1 MNYRIIDKFVFI
13 LIIICICLCS
23 RPRHATMSVTP
34 LSRILQS
41 FSAPISEEHGW
52 AIIHQACVTLIQA
65 SSAPVLV
72 VESPSQLLISDD
84 GCIDQDSFTRPS
96 GARRRMTS
104 YAQVVAELGVVVYT
118 ALDFSLDEEEQ
129 RSLSSGLEHLID
141 MMTSADSDQDNTQDL
156 VDEGIGQEEER
167 GKEVLE
173 RVLELCRHHLAVS
186 EEAGPHYRGV
196 VRALVAESREI
207 RQFMSRLDQ
216 DQLAELDRDDWGQ
229 IWTNVMQQLRVGVKL
244 KKVDYSK
251 TPDEFSLTPYEM
263 LMDDIRGK
271 KYQLNPVKVSLK
283 VQQDAREVIL
293 DFIRSRPPLKAASSR
308 KIAQRQIQLT
318 PQEELMNQ
326 IRGDGAKSNLKKTS
340 TTEINTRESEGLKL
354 GKVIS
359 KSSSNISLKKVI
371 DLDKSF
377 AENILNFDDCGEQND
392 EEEDVVQESHQK
404 KNLYLENNP
413 DININTTTSIQ
424 ETVCSKTTNPRNN
437 PASKQVVNNTPAD
450 TGVKSK
456 YSDWIKNLHTLDLS
470 LAEVAHIRSVL
481 TRAELEEM
489 DLAPDRRREYERGR
503 VCFLCGVTRF
513 GLFTWAVQCGLCRRH
528 VCSTCCGKISLPSDK
543 LQDILVCSLT
553 TQLSKEERPES
564 PEVSFRTKKG
574 QNNISNF
581 SRGFERHSFRATAR
595 SATREMPSESA
606 VTSRPRLARAKSMD
620 KSMVEAVR
628 AMRLTGTRTGIQ
640 HNMCRDCKDML
651 TSIIRAQRMAAK
663 LDRMRGGFSRRLGHN
678 IDSMRE

>member
-1 MNYRIIDKFVFI
+1 MFQT
-13 LIIICICLCS
+13 
-23 RPRHATMSVTP
+23 RHATMSVTP

-96 GARRRMTS
+96 RARRRMTS

-118 ALDFSLDEEEQ
+118 ALDFSLGEEEQ

-167 GKEVLE
+167 GKEVVE

-207 RQFMSRLDQ
+207 SQFMSRLDQ
-216 DQLAELDRDDWGQ
+216 DQLAELDRDEWGQ

-283 VQQDAREVIL
+283 VQRDAREVIL

-340 TTEINTRESEGLKL
+340 TTEKNTRESEGLKL

-359 KSSSNISLKKVI
+359 KSSSNTSLKKVI

-392 EEEDVVQESHQK
+392 EEEEDVVQESHQK

-413 DININTTTSIQ
+413 DINKNTTTSIQ
-424 ETVCSKTTNPRNN
+424 KTVGSKTTNPRNN
-437 PASKQVVNNTPAD
+437 PASKQVNNTPAD

-513 GLFTWAVQCGLCRRH
+513 GLFTWAVQCGLCRRY

-564 PEVSFRTKKG
+564 PESFRTKTSQ
-574 QNNISNF
+574 QNSSNF

-606 VTSRPRLARAKSMD
+606 MASRPRLARAKSMD

-628 AMRLTGTRTGIQ
+628 AMRLTGSRTGIQ

-663 LDRMRGGFSRRLGHN
+663 LDRMRGGFSRRLGHG

>member
-1 MNYRIIDKFVFI
+1 MFQT
-13 LIIICICLCS
+13 
-23 RPRHATMSVTP
+23 RHATMSVTP

-96 GARRRMTS
+96 RARRRMTS

-118 ALDFSLDEEEQ
+118 ALDFSLGEEEQ

-167 GKEVLE
+167 GKEVVE

-207 RQFMSRLDQ
+207 SQFMSRLDQ
-216 DQLAELDRDDWGQ
+216 DQLAELDRDEWGQ

-283 VQQDAREVIL
+283 VQRDAREVIL

-340 TTEINTRESEGLKL
+340 TTEKNTRESEGLKL

-359 KSSSNISLKKVI
+359 KSSSNTSLKKVI

-392 EEEDVVQESHQK
+392 EEEDVVQESQQK

-413 DININTTTSIQ
+413 DINKNTTTSIQ
-424 ETVCSKTTNPRNN
+424 KTVCSKTTNPRNN
-437 PASKQVVNNTPAD
+437 PASKQVVNNTPTD

-513 GLFTWAVQCGLCRRH
+513 GLFTWAVQCGLCRRY

-564 PEVSFRTKKG
+564 PESFRTKTSQ
-574 QNNISNF
+574 QNSSNF

-606 VTSRPRLARAKSMD
+606 MASRPRLARAKSMD

-628 AMRLTGTRTGIQ
+628 AMRLTGSRTGIQ

-663 LDRMRGGFSRRLGHN
+663 LDRMRGGFSRRLGHG

>member
-1 MNYRIIDKFVFI
+1 MFQT
-13 LIIICICLCS
+13 
-23 RPRHATMSVTP
+23 RHATMSVTP

-96 GARRRMTS
+96 RARRRMTS

-118 ALDFSLDEEEQ
+118 ALDFSLGEEEQ

-167 GKEVLE
+167 GKEVVE

-207 RQFMSRLDQ
+207 SQFMSRLDQ
-216 DQLAELDRDDWGQ
+216 DQLAELDRDEWGQ

-283 VQQDAREVIL
+283 VQRDAREVIL

-340 TTEINTRESEGLKL
+340 TTEKNTRESEGLKL

-359 KSSSNISLKKVI
+359 KSSSNTSLKKVI

-377 AENILNFDDCGEQND
+377 ADNILNFDDCGEQND

-413 DININTTTSIQ
+413 DINKNTTTSIQ
-424 ETVCSKTTNPRNN
+424 KTVCSKTTNPRNN
-437 PASKQVVNNTPAD
+437 PASKQEVNNTPAD

-513 GLFTWAVQCGLCRRH
+513 GLFTWAVQCGLCRRY

-564 PEVSFRTKKG
+564 PESFRTKTSQ
-574 QNNISNF
+574 QNSSNF

-606 VTSRPRLARAKSMD
+606 MASRPRLARAKSMD

-628 AMRLTGTRTGIQ
+628 AMRLTGSRTGIQ

-663 LDRMRGGFSRRLGHN
+663 LDRMRGGFSRRLGHG

>member
-1 MNYRIIDKFVFI
+1 MFQT
-13 LIIICICLCS
+13 
-23 RPRHATMSVTP
+23 RHATMSVTP

-96 GARRRMTS
+96 RARRRMTS

-118 ALDFSLDEEEQ
+118 ALDFSLGEEEQ

-167 GKEVLE
+167 GKEVVE

-207 RQFMSRLDQ
+207 SQFMSRLDQ
-216 DQLAELDRDDWGQ
+216 DQLAELDRDEWGQ

-283 VQQDAREVIL
+283 VQRDAREVIL

-340 TTEINTRESEGLKL
+340 TTEKNTRESEGLKL

-359 KSSSNISLKKVI
+359 KSSSNTSLKKVI

-392 EEEDVVQESHQK
+392 EEEDVVQESQQK

-413 DININTTTSIQ
+413 DINKNTTTSIQ
-424 ETVCSKTTNPRNN
+424 KTVCSKTTNPRNN

-513 GLFTWAVQCGLCRRH
+513 GLFTWAVQCGLCRRY

-564 PEVSFRTKKG
+564 PESFRTKTSQ
-574 QNNISNF
+574 QNSSNF

-606 VTSRPRLARAKSMD
+606 MASRPRLARAKSMD

-628 AMRLTGTRTGIQ
+628 AMRLTGSRTGIQ

-663 LDRMRGGFSRRLGHN
+663 LDRMRGGFSRRLGHG

>member
-1 MNYRIIDKFVFI
+1 V
-13 LIIICICLCS
+13 
-23 RPRHATMSVTP
+23 
-34 LSRILQS
+34 
-41 FSAPISEEHGW
+41 
-52 AIIHQACVTLIQA
+52 
-65 SSAPVLV
+65 
-72 VESPSQLLISDD
+72 
-84 GCIDQDSFTRPS
+84 
-96 GARRRMTS
+96 
-104 YAQVVAELGVVVYT
+104 
-118 ALDFSLDEEEQ
+118 
-129 RSLSSGLEHLID
+129 
-141 MMTSADSDQDNTQDL
+141 
-156 VDEGIGQEEER
+156 
-167 GKEVLE
+167 E

-207 RQFMSRLDQ
+207 SQFLSRLDQ
-216 DQLAELDRDDWGQ
+216 DQLAELDRDEWGQ

-244 KKVDYSK
+244 KKVDYNK
-251 TPDEFSLTPYEM
+251 TPVEFSLTPYEM

-283 VQQDAREVIL
+283 VQRDAREVIL

-326 IRGDGAKSNLKKTS
+326 IRGEGAKSNLKKAS
-340 TTEINTRESEGLKL
+340 TTEKTNREFEGLKL
-354 GKVIS
+354 GKVVS
-359 KSSSNISLKKVI
+359 KSSSNTNVKKVI
-371 DLDKSF
+371 DLDQSF
-377 AENILNFDDCGEQND
+377 ADNILNFDDCGEHND

-404 KNLYLENNP
+404 KNLFLENNP
-413 DININTTTSIQ
+413 DINKNITTSIQ
-424 ETVCSKTTNPRNN
+424 ETVCSKTTNTRNT

-513 GLFTWAVQCGLCRRH
+513 GLFTWAVQCGLCRRY

-553 TQLSKEERPES
+553 TQLSKEARPES
-564 PEVSFRTKKG
+564 PEMSSRT
-574 QNNISNF
+574 NNSLNNTSNF
-581 SRGFERHSFRATAR
+581 SRGFERHSFRSTAR
-595 SATREMPSESA
+595 STTREKTPESGMPS
-606 VTSRPRLARAKSMD
+606 VRPRLARAKSMD
-620 KSMVEAVR
+620 KTMVEAVR
-628 AMRLTGTRTGIQ
+628 AMRLTGARTGIQ

-663 LDRMRGGFSRRLGHN
+663 LDRMRGGFSRRLGHGV
-678 IDSMRE
+678 DTMRE

>member
-1 MNYRIIDKFVFI
+1 MFQT
-13 LIIICICLCS
+13 
-23 RPRHATMSVTP
+23 RHATMSVTP

-84 GCIDQDSFTRPS
+84 GCIDQDSFIRPS
-96 GARRRMTS
+96 RARRRMTS

-118 ALDFSLDEEEQ
+118 ALDFSLGEEEQ

-167 GKEVLE
+167 GKEVVE

-207 RQFMSRLDQ
+207 SQFMSRLDQ
-216 DQLAELDRDDWGQ
+216 DQLAELDRDEWGQ

-283 VQQDAREVIL
+283 VQRDAREVIL

-340 TTEINTRESEGLKL
+340 TTEKNTRESEGLKL

-359 KSSSNISLKKVI
+359 KSSSNTSLKKVI

-413 DININTTTSIQ
+413 DINKNTTTSIQ
-424 ETVCSKTTNPRNN
+424 KTVCSKTTNPRNN

-513 GLFTWAVQCGLCRRH
+513 GLFTWAVQCGLCRRY

-564 PEVSFRTKKG
+564 PESFRTKTSQ
-574 QNNISNF
+574 QNSSNF

-606 VTSRPRLARAKSMD
+606 MVSRPRLARAKSMD

-628 AMRLTGTRTGIQ
+628 AMRLTGSRTGIQ

-663 LDRMRGGFSRRLGHN
+663 LDRMRGGFSRRLGHG

>member
-1 MNYRIIDKFVFI
+1 MFQT
-13 LIIICICLCS
+13 
-23 RPRHATMSVTP
+23 RHATMSVTP

-96 GARRRMTS
+96 RARRRMTS

-118 ALDFSLDEEEQ
+118 ALDFSLGEEEQ

-167 GKEVLE
+167 GKEVVE

-207 RQFMSRLDQ
+207 SQFMSRLDQ
-216 DQLAELDRDDWGQ
+216 DQLAELDRDEWGQ

-283 VQQDAREVIL
+283 VQRDAREVIL

-340 TTEINTRESEGLKL
+340 TTEKNTRESEGLKL

-359 KSSSNISLKKVI
+359 KSSSNTSLKKVI

-392 EEEDVVQESHQK
+392 EEEEDVVQESHQK

-413 DININTTTSIQ
+413 DINKNTTTSIQ
-424 ETVCSKTTNPRNN
+424 KTVCPKTTNPRNN
-437 PASKQVVNNTPAD
+437 PASKQVNNTPAD

-513 GLFTWAVQCGLCRRH
+513 GLFTWAVQCGLCRRY

-564 PEVSFRTKKG
+564 PESFRTKTSQ
-574 QNNISNF
+574 QNSSNF

-606 VTSRPRLARAKSMD
+606 MASRPRLARAKSMD

-628 AMRLTGTRTGIQ
+628 AMRLTGSRTGIQ

-663 LDRMRGGFSRRLGHN
+663 LDRMRGGFSRRLGHG

>member
-1 MNYRIIDKFVFI
+1 
-13 LIIICICLCS
+13 
-23 RPRHATMSVTP
+23 
-34 LSRILQS
+34 
-41 FSAPISEEHGW
+41 
-52 AIIHQACVTLIQA
+52 
-65 SSAPVLV
+65 
-72 VESPSQLLISDD
+72 
-84 GCIDQDSFTRPS
+84 
-96 GARRRMTS
+96 
-104 YAQVVAELGVVVYT
+104 
-118 ALDFSLDEEEQ
+118 
-129 RSLSSGLEHLID
+129 
-141 MMTSADSDQDNTQDL
+141 
-156 VDEGIGQEEER
+156 
-167 GKEVLE
+167 
-173 RVLELCRHHLAVS
+173 
-186 EEAGPHYRGV
+186 
-196 VRALVAESREI
+196 
-207 RQFMSRLDQ
+207 
-216 DQLAELDRDDWGQ
+216 
-229 IWTNVMQQLRVGVKL
+229 
-244 KKVDYSK
+244 
-251 TPDEFSLTPYEM
+251 M

-283 VQQDAREVIL
+283 VQRDAREVIL

-340 TTEINTRESEGLKL
+340 TTEKNSRESEGLKL

-359 KSSSNISLKKVI
+359 KSSSNTSLKKVI

-413 DININTTTSIQ
+413 DINKNTTTSIQ
-424 ETVCSKTTNPRNN
+424 KTVCSKTTNPRNN

-456 YSDWIKNLHTLDLS
+456 YSDWIKNLHALDLS

-513 GLFTWAVQCGLCRRH
+513 GLFTWAVQCGLCRRY

-564 PEVSFRTKKG
+564 PESFRTKTSQ
-574 QNNISNF
+574 QNSSNF

-606 VTSRPRLARAKSMD
+606 MASRPRLARAKSMD

-628 AMRLTGTRTGIQ
+628 AMRLTGSRTGIQ

-663 LDRMRGGFSRRLGHN
+663 LDRMRGGFSRRLGHG

>member
-1 MNYRIIDKFVFI
+1 MFI
-13 LIIICICLCS
+13 FLCS
-23 RPRHATMSVTP
+23 RPRHATMSATP

-52 AIIHQACVTLIQA
+52 AIIHQACVTLSQV

-96 GARRRMTS
+96 LVRRRMTS

-118 ALDFSLDEEEQ
+118 ALDFSLGEEEQ

-167 GKEVLE
+167 GKEVVE
-173 RVLELCRHHLAVS
+173 SVLELCRHHLAVS

-207 RQFMSRLDQ
+207 SQFLSRLDQ
-216 DQLAELDRDDWGQ
+216 DQLAELDRDEWGQ

-244 KKVDYSK
+244 KKVDYNK
-251 TPDEFSLTPYEM
+251 TPVEFSLTPYEM

-283 VQQDAREVIL
+283 VQRDAREVIL

-326 IRGDGAKSNLKKTS
+326 IRGEGAKSNLKKAS
-340 TTEINTRESEGLKL
+340 TTEKTTREFEGLKL
-354 GKVIS
+354 GKVVS
-359 KSSSNISLKKVI
+359 KSSSNTNVKKVI
-371 DLDKSF
+371 DLDQSF
-377 AENILNFDDCGEQND
+377 ADNILNFDDCGEHND

-404 KNLYLENNP
+404 KNLCLENNP
-413 DININTTTSIQ
+413 DINKNITTSIQ
-424 ETVCSKTTNPRNN
+424 ETVCSKTTNTRNT
-437 PASKQVVNNTPAD
+437 PASKHVVNNTPAD

-513 GLFTWAVQCGLCRRH
+513 GLFTWAVQCGLCRRY

-553 TQLSKEERPES
+553 TQLSKEARPES
-564 PEVSFRTKKG
+564 PEMSSRT
-574 QNNISNF
+574 NNSLNNTSNF
-581 SRGFERHSFRATAR
+581 SRGFERHSFRSTAR
-595 SATREMPSESA
+595 STTREKIPESGIPS
-606 VTSRPRLARAKSMD
+606 VRPRLARAKSMD
-620 KSMVEAVR
+620 KTMVEAVR
-628 AMRLTGTRTGIQ
+628 AMRLTGARTGIQ

-663 LDRMRGGFSRRLGHN
+663 LDRMRGGFSRRLGHGV
-678 IDSMRE
+678 DTMRE

>member
-1 MNYRIIDKFVFI
+1 MFQT
-13 LIIICICLCS
+13 
-23 RPRHATMSVTP
+23 RHATMSVTP

-96 GARRRMTS
+96 RARRRMTS

-118 ALDFSLDEEEQ
+118 ALDFSLGEEEQ

-167 GKEVLE
+167 GKEVVE

-207 RQFMSRLDQ
+207 SQFMSRLDQ
-216 DQLAELDRDDWGQ
+216 DQLAELDRDEWGQ

-283 VQQDAREVIL
+283 VQRDAREVIL

-340 TTEINTRESEGLKL
+340 TTEKNTRESEGLKL

-359 KSSSNISLKKVI
+359 KSSSNTSLKKVI

-377 AENILNFDDCGEQND
+377 ADNILNFDDCGEQND
-392 EEEDVVQESHQK
+392 EDEDVVQESQQK

-413 DININTTTSIQ
+413 DINKNTTTSIQ
-424 ETVCSKTTNPRNN
+424 KTVCSKTTNPRNN

-513 GLFTWAVQCGLCRRH
+513 GLFTWAVQCGLCRRY

-564 PEVSFRTKKG
+564 PESFRTKTSQ
-574 QNNISNF
+574 QNSSNF

-606 VTSRPRLARAKSMD
+606 MASRPRLARAKSMD

-628 AMRLTGTRTGIQ
+628 AMRLTGSRTGIQ

-663 LDRMRGGFSRRLGHN
+663 LDRMRGGFSRRLGHG

>member
-1 MNYRIIDKFVFI
+1 MFQT
-13 LIIICICLCS
+13 
-23 RPRHATMSVTP
+23 RHATMSVTP

-96 GARRRMTS
+96 RARRRMTS

-118 ALDFSLDEEEQ
+118 ALDFSLGEEEQ

-167 GKEVLE
+167 GKEVVE

-207 RQFMSRLDQ
+207 SQFMSRLDQ
-216 DQLAELDRDDWGQ
+216 DQLAELDRDEWGQ

-283 VQQDAREVIL
+283 VQRDAREVIL

-340 TTEINTRESEGLKL
+340 TTEKNTRESEGLKL

-359 KSSSNISLKKVI
+359 KSSSNTSLKKVI

-413 DININTTTSIQ
+413 DINKNTTTSIQ
-424 ETVCSKTTNPRNN
+424 KTVCSKTTNPRNN

-513 GLFTWAVQCGLCRRH
+513 GLFTWAVQCGLCRRY

-564 PEVSFRTKKG
+564 PESFRTKTSQ
-574 QNNISNF
+574 QNSSNF

-606 VTSRPRLARAKSMD
+606 MASRPRLARAKSMD

-628 AMRLTGTRTGIQ
+628 AMRLTGSRTGIQ

-663 LDRMRGGFSRRLGHN
+663 LDRMRGGFSRRLGHG